1 MGVPTRNSTQE
12 GAVVAGPQRRDPPL
26 RRADGGARD
35 PRASRLTSGSEISG
49 PVLRI
54 NRHDRVI
61 DSTLVMGVVN
71 ASPESFSDRG
81 EVGSFAQRIELVDE
95 LVGAGADI
103 IDVGGQSA
111 ITNQPEIAA
120 EEELERVVPIVEWLR
135 AKYPHVLVSVDTY
148 KPPVVEATL
157 AAGASI
163 INDVSGLLYPEVV
176 DSCVRHDAG
185 LVVMHTRARPK
196 TRLQD
201 QGLYDDVTSDVV
213 EFLQDRV
220 DLAVSRGLPRSAVIV
235 DPGPD
240 FTKTPYQTVEMLR
253 GLDRVRALGRP
264 VLLALSR
271 KDFLGAIT
279 GQAPRGREAATH
291 AAIAYFASTPGT
303 IVRVH
308 DVRAA
313 IDVIA
318 TVEVLAGLKHLDPAY
333 LLPEE
338 IRHEPKHTRRSAGG
352 SVDDRRH

>member
-1 MGVPTRNSTQE
+1 
-12 GAVVAGPQRRDPPL
+12 
-26 RRADGGARD
+26 
-35 PRASRLTSGSEISG
+35 
-49 PVLRI
+49 
-54 NRHDRVI
+54 
-61 DSTLVMGVVN
+61 
-71 ASPESFSDRG
+71 
-81 EVGSFAQRIELVDE
+81 
-95 LVGAGADI
+95 
-103 IDVGGQSA
+103 
-111 ITNQPEIAA
+111 
-120 EEELERVVPIVEWLR
+120 
-135 AKYPHVLVSVDTY
+135 
-148 KPPVVEATL
+148 
-157 AAGASI
+157 
-163 INDVSGLLYPEVV
+163 VSGLLYPEVV

-253 GLDRVRALGRP
+253 GLDRVRALARP

-279 GQAPRGREAATH
+279 GRAPRGREAATH